1 MIDAGSRGLHVEV
14 VWTEMMLTQKSRL
27 LAAEGGVERL
37 HFCESRTENMR
48 ELAWLRTVQDIP

>member
-1 MIDAGSRGLHVEV
+1 MEV
-14 VWTEMMLTQKSRL
+14 VLTEMMLTQKSRL
-27 LAAEGGVERL
+27 LAAEGVERL

>member
-14 VWTEMMLTQKSRL
+14 VLTEMMLTQKSRL
-27 LAAEGGVERL
+27 LAAEGVERL